1 MGPDPLPF
9 PLTYHTRLVGHPLL
23 YFPRATST
31 MDVARREV
39 GRGAPEGTAVL
50 AGEQTAGR
58 GRQGRTW
65 LTPQGSIALSV
76 VFRPSLSHLS
86 GMAMIAPLA
95 VVRAVRRATGLETG
109 IKWPNDVLSRGKKLC
124 GVLVE
129 SGLRGGQVDYAIA
142 GLGLNVDFNAT
153 QWPEIANIATSL
165 ATELGHPVALGEVL
179 GPLFEELDSL
189 YLSLRAGEPVHR
201 EWQAHLETIGQR
213 VTVRGE
219 GWQEE
224 GLAEGVDP
232 DGSLLLRRTDGT
244 LRRLFSGEVLS
255 LRS

>member
-1 MGPDPLPF
+1 
-9 PLTYHTRLVGHPLL
+9 
-23 YFPRATST
+23 
-31 MDVARREV
+31 MDVARQEV
-39 GRGAPEGTAVL
+39 GRGAAEGTVVV

-58 GRQGRTW
+58 GRQGRSW
-65 LTPQGSIALSV
+65 LSPHGSLALSV
-76 VFRPSLSHLS
+76 VFRPSLSHLTAL
-86 GMAMIAPLA
+86 GMIAPLG

-109 IKWPNDVLSRGKKLC
+109 IKWPNDVLLGGKKVC

-142 GLGLNVDFNAT
+142 GLGLNVDFDPAA
-153 QWPEIANIATSL
+153 WPEIADIATSL
-165 ATELGHPVALGEVL
+165 SAGLGHSLPLGEVL
-179 GPLFEELDSL
+179 GPLLEELDRL
-189 YLSLRAGEPVHR
+189 YLSLRAGEPVYR

-224 GLAEGVDP
+224 GVAEGVDP
-232 DGSLLLRRTDGT
+232 DGSLLLRREDGT

>member
-1 MGPDPLPF
+1 M
-9 PLTYHTRLVGHPLL
+9 
-23 YFPRATST
+23 
-31 MDVARREV
+31 
-39 GRGAPEGTAVL
+39 
-50 AGEQTAGR
+50 
-58 GRQGRTW
+58 
-65 LTPQGSIALSV
+65 V
-76 VFRPSLSHLS
+76 V
-86 GMAMIAPLA
+86 PLA

-109 IKWPNDVLSRGKKLC
+109 IKWPNDVLLKGKKVC

-129 SGLRGGQVDYAIA
+129 SGLRGGLVDYTIA
-142 GLGLNVDFNAT
+142 GLGLNVDFDPAT
-153 QWPEIANIATSL
+153 YPEIAAIATSL
-165 ATELGHPVALGEVL
+165 SAGLGRPLSVGEVL
-179 GPLFEELDSL
+179 GLLLEELDRL

-224 GLAEGVDP
+224 GVAEAVDS
-232 DGSLLLRRTDGT
+232 DGSLLLRRDDGT

>member
-1 MGPDPLPF
+1 MA
-9 PLTYHTRLVGHPLL
+9 YHTRLVGHPLL
-23 YFPRATST
+23 YFPRVSST
-31 MDVARREV
+31 MDMARREA
-39 GRGAPEGTAVL
+39 GKGASEGMAVL

-58 GRQGRTW
+58 GRQGRSW

-76 VFRPSLSHLS
+76 IFRPSLSHLS
-86 GMAMIAPLA
+86 GVAMLAPLA

-109 IKWPNDVLSRGKKLC
+109 IKWPNDVLLGGKKLC

-129 SGLRGGQVDYAIA
+129 SALRGSQVEYAIA
-142 GLGLNVDFNAT
+142 GLGVNVDFDPAA
-153 QWPEIANIATSL
+153 WPEIASIATSVSAGL
-165 ATELGHPVALGEVL
+165 DRPVAVAEVL
-179 GPLFEELDSL
+179 GPLLEELDQL
-189 YLSLRAGEPVHR
+189 YLSLRAGEPVYQ

-232 DGSLLLRRTDGT
+232 DGSLLLRRADGT

-255 LRS
+255 LRP